1 MIGPLFDMF
10 TGAMFIFSSVKFRN
24 MCKPRTGWPT
34 SIGIL
39 WKWASK
45 PTELA
50 GDSECRLTRFHQ
62 IRNFL
67 ANEIY
72 HFSRPSHQTGLSFN
86 QSSLL
91 HIISSLFSHFC
102 LFQTAILHKMLKL
115 GFWNF
120 KPIFLRMQFS
130 LVATFFLY
138 FWLSVWVEIC
148 ILNFLMSFQHLYH
161 LTFGDKSAR
170 VLDFHI
176 WN

>member
-138 FWLSVWVEIC
+138 FWLSVWVEIY
-148 ILNFLMSFQHLYH
+148 ILNFLMSF
-161 LTFGDKSAR
+161 
-170 VLDFHI
+170 
-176 WN
+176 

>member
-1 MIGPLFDMF
+1 
-10 TGAMFIFSSVKFRN
+10 
-24 MCKPRTGWPT
+24 MCKPRKGWLT
-34 SIGIL
+34 LIGIL

-50 GDSECRLTRFHQ
+50 GDCECRLTRFHP

-67 ANEIY
+67 ANDIY
-72 HFSRPSHQTGLSFN
+72 HFSRLSHQTGCLFNLLS
-86 QSSLL
+86 Q
-91 HIISSLFSHFC
+91 FC
-102 LFQTAILHKMLKL
+102 LFQNAILHKMLKL

-161 LTFGDKSAR
+161 LTFGDKSVR